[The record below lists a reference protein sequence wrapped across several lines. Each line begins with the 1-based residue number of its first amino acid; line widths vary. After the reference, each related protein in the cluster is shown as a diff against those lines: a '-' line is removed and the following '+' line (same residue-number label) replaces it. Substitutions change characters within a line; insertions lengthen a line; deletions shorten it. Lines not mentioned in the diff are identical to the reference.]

1 MLVLSIDILGIA
13 IFSPMQFLVY
23 FTHYSCPDMTVL
35 KHSLHTVGEK
45 KNEYWNPISAYLSK
59 KRNSCKL
66 TLMLIIRRYG
76 KCLCNI
82 LTFVDKLS

>member
-45 KNEYWNPISAYLSK
+45 KKRVLEPNFCLLIKEK
-59 KRNSCKL
+59 KFMQTYFDAHN
-66 TLMLIIRRYG
+66 
-76 KCLCNI
+76 
-82 LTFVDKLS
+82 